1 MGWGQLPG
9 LMLRGALSLSVEL
22 AVEGAATVQCQ
33 LRWAAPWKVTELLIP
48 ELITQP
54 RIGVKDSEY
63 QQSAYSST
71 KHLCLRL

>member
-1 MGWGQLPG
+1 
-9 LMLRGALSLSVEL
+9 MLRGALSLSVELAVEL